1 MNLNGREVK
10 FKRTVWAMIAVAALC
25 PGNDL
30 SKINEV
36 LTENFSDGNLAAAQF
51 INILS
56 EASERAKQFEAAQIG
71 KEYEPNPVT
80 VDEIMMIEDW
90 DTFVQ
95 LYAEAN
101 AAWNSD
107 AKPTVESVQP
117 KGKKKSVKKST

>member
-1 MNLNGREVK
+1 MIFNGREVK
-10 FKRTVWAMIAVAALC
+10 FKRTVWAMIAVASMC
-25 PGNDL
+25 PNNDL
-30 SKINEV
+30 AKINEI

-51 INILS
+51 ISILS
-56 EASERAKQFEAAQIG
+56 EASERAKQFEAAQLG
-71 KEYEPNPVT
+71 QEYEQHPVT

-95 LYAEAN
+95 LFVEAKT
-101 AAWNSD
+101 AWDND

>member
-56 EASERAKQFEAAQIG
+56 EASERARQFEAAQLG
-71 KEYEPNPVT
+71 QEYEPNPVT

-95 LYAEAN
+95 LFLEAKT
-101 AAWNSD
+101 AWD
-107 AKPTVESVQP
+107 RDVKPTVESVQP
-117 KGKKKSVKKST
+117 KAKKKSVKKST